1 MQRKSRRTIL
11 RRIFK
16 PAWLYLF
23 FKRLKPL
30 SHNYGSDRGE
40 PIDRY
45 YIEKFLSENA
55 NLIQGTCL
63 EIESNTYCL
72 SFGKNCRCDVLDT
85 KKNNPKATIT
95 ADLRNVPEIKDETYD
110 CIILT
115 QVLQFIDD
123 YESAIHECWRILKP
137 EGVMLVTLPFISR
150 VDARAG
156 IEGDFWRFTTA
167 SAHYSFGK
175 YFNKLEIRSWGNVL
189 SGLGFWIGSAREELS
204 KRELDHDDPDFP
216 VIISVKAVK

>member
-1 MQRKSRRTIL
+1 MRKKSRRTIL

-16 PAWLYLF
+16 PAWFYLF
-23 FKRLKPL
+23 SKRLKPL

-55 NLIQGTCL
+55 NLIHGTCL

-72 SFGKNCRCDVLDT
+72 SFGKNCKCDVLDT
-85 KKNNPKATIT
+85 NKNNPQATIT
-95 ADLRNVPEIKDETYD
+95 ADLRNMPEIKDETYD

-123 YESAIHECWRILKP
+123 YESAIRECWRILKP
-137 EGVMLVTLPFISR
+137 EGALLVTLPFISR
-150 VDARAG
+150 VDARA
-156 IEGDFWRFTTA
+156 EVKNDFWRFTIA
-167 SAHYSFGK
+167 SAQYSFGK

-189 SGLGFWIGSAREELS
+189 SGLGFWIGAAQEELS
-204 KRELDHDDPDFP
+204 KRGLNHDDQNFP
-216 VIISVKAVK
+216 VLISVRAIK